1 MAKKSNIL
9 ILGPV
14 PPPAGGIS
22 IHIWRLKHLLEDD
35 YSIDLVDEAPQRKAA
50 FFNIR
55 SLGIFT
61 YIKKISRSN
70 LLFIHSGNRLF
81 KKLHIIT
88 GRLMGK
94 KVIITL
100 HGYGAKRKQP
110 FRFWDETVFK
120 LAHKIILVNPSIADR
135 ISLPA
140 KKCIVKHAFLPPV
153 MEQEAALPEVI
164 SAWIGKAN
172 ANGQTLVC
180 ANASRL
186 DIHLG
191 QDLYGLDMCI
201 DVTKRLVNKGLPI
214 SFVFTV
220 SAIDGCKD
228 RYDAA
233 QQSIADNH
241 LQDNFLLVNG
251 TIPFVKL
258 IERAGVVLRPTNTDG
273 DALTIREALFLGKR
287 TLVSDVTERPAGA
300 ILFKTRDFDDLE
312 TKLTTM
318 IMPGNTANNTIKG
331 NAANLNTG
339 FRDFYT
345 TLIGQVINNG
355 KVETAAAVNAEKNEG
370 ILI

>member
-22 IHIWRLKHLLEDD
+22 IHIWRLKHLLDD
-35 YSIDLVDEAPQRKAA
+35 VYSIDLVDEAPQRKPE

-55 SLGIFT
+55 SLDIFT
-61 YIKKISRSN
+61 YLKKIADSH
-70 LLFIHSGNRLF
+70 LLFVHSGNRLF
-81 KKLHIIT
+81 KKIHIIT
-88 GRLMGK
+88 GRLFGK

-120 LAHKIILVNPSIADR
+120 LAHKIILVNPTITER

-164 SAWIGKAN
+164 SARADMAN
-172 ANGQTLVC
+172 ANEQTLIC

-186 DIHLG
+186 DLHKG
-191 QDLYGLDMCI
+191 EDLYGLDMCI
-201 DVTKRLVNKGLPI
+201 ETTRRLVAKGIPV
-214 SFVFTV
+214 SFIFTV

-233 QQSIADNH
+233 QQLILEHNI
-241 LQDNFLLVNG
+241 QDHFLLVNG
-251 TIPFVKL
+251 VIPFVKL
-258 IERAGVVLRPTNTDG
+258 VERADVVLRPTNTDG
-273 DALTIREALFLGKR
+273 DALTIREALFLGKK

-300 ILFKTRDFDDLE
+300 ILFRTRDFDDLE
-312 TKLTTM
+312 TKLAAMLRSGHSGRHNIT
-318 IMPGNTANNTIKG
+318 GTAATLNNS
-331 NAANLNTG
+331 
-339 FRDFYT
+339 FRDFYV
-345 TLIGQVINNG
+345 TLIDHVLNNS
-355 KVETAAAVNAEKNEG
+355 KEELTAAVTAENKES

>member
-1 MAKKSNIL
+1 MAQKRNIL

-22 IHIWRLKHLLEDD
+22 IHIWRLKHLLDD
-35 YSIDLVDEAPQRKAA
+35 VYAIDLVDEAPQRKPQ
-50 FFNIR
+50 FFNIG

-61 YIKKISRSN
+61 YLKKIAASR

-81 KKLHIIT
+81 KKIHIIT

-120 LAHKIILVNPSIADR
+120 LAHKIILVNPTIANR
-135 ISLPA
+135 LSLPA

-153 MEQEAALPEVI
+153 MEQEAPLPEAI
-164 SAWIGKAN
+164 SARAGKAN
-172 ANGQTLVC
+172 ANGQTLIC

-186 DIHLG
+186 DIHKG
-191 QDLYGLDMCI
+191 EDLYGLDMCI
-201 DVTKRLVNKGLPI
+201 ETTKRLVNKGIPV
-214 SFVFTV
+214 SFIFTV

-233 QQSIADNH
+233 QQLIIDHNI
-241 LQDNFLLVNG
+241 QDHFLLVNG
-251 TIPFVKL
+251 VIPFVKL
-258 IERAGVVLRPTNTDG
+258 VERADVVLRPTNTDG
-273 DALTIREALFLGKR
+273 DALTIREALFLGKK
-287 TLVSDVTERPAGA
+287 TLVSDVTERPAGS
-300 ILFKTRDFDDLE
+300 ILFRTRDFDDLE
-312 TKLTTM
+312 TKLTAM
-318 IMPGNTANNTIKG
+318 IRSGHNSRHNSTG
-331 NAANLNTG
+331 NAAAMNNS
-339 FRDFYT
+339 FRDFYVN
-345 TLIGQVINNG
+345 LIDNVIHNR
-355 KVETAAAVNAEKNEG
+355 KEEITAAESAENKEG